1 MFINQNA
8 NKLGNF
14 DLKTIFYKFYVIII
28 NVITFTTR
36 NEKILSMNICE
47 FLVWLLR
54 SRIIFARQCK
64 FHFFVFSYT
73 SLLAVPFHRSS
84 RLFPFS
90 FFMTRQK
97 KKIVLFFFLCL
108 RTPFRFFRLFSS
120 IIHFSFYSLLSA
132 REQGMLKTVDQKSTF
147 LWTTYENSQ
156 INYIFMNLTHVLLQN
171 LILRFDIFII
181 PIGENLVYMF
191 EMQ

>member
-64 FHFFVFSYT
+64 FHFFVLSYT
-73 SLLAVPFHRSS
+73 SLLAVPRFIDLQDFSLFHF
-84 RLFPFS
+84 LWLD
-90 FFMTRQK
+90 K
-97 KKIVLFFFLCL
+97 KRKSYYFFFFVYE
-108 RTPFRFFRLFSS
+108 PHFVFFAFFLPSS
-120 IIHFSFYSLLSA
+120 IFLFILFCP
-132 REQGMLKTVDQKSTF
+132 QGNK
-147 LWTTYENSQ
+147 
-156 INYIFMNLTHVLLQN
+156 
-171 LILRFDIFII
+171 
-181 PIGENLVYMF
+181 GC
-191 EMQ
+191 

>member
-1 MFINQNA
+1 
-8 NKLGNF
+8 
-14 DLKTIFYKFYVIII
+14 
-28 NVITFTTR
+28 
-36 NEKILSMNICE
+36 MNICE
-47 FLVWLLR
+47 FLV
-54 SRIIFARQCK
+54 SFAIASKIIFVRQCK
-64 FHFFVFSYT
+64 FHFFVLSYT